1 MAAGRPGARRK
12 ALLKIGATTSY
23 KTIQWEKK
31 QQPQFS
37 PRGGDSYKKRKEK
50 KNRCKNRI
58 ASGIVFII
66 IDAMIEFD
74 WVRENGV

>member
-23 KTIQWEKK
+23 KTIQWEKE

-37 PRGGDSYKKRKEK
+37 PRGGDSYKKKRKKEK
-50 KNRCKNRI
+50 KT
-58 ASGIVFII
+58 
-66 IDAMIEFD
+66 D
-74 WVRENGV
+74 VRTGLQVGSFLLSSTQ